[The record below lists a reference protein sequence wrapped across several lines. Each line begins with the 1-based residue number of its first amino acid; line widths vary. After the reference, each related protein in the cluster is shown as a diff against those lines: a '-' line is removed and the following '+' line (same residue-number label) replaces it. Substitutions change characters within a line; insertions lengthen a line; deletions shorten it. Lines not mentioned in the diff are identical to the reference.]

1 MLAIGAFAFFMST
14 TELSLALHN
23 LQLPWLKEVACAFIL
38 MVGAAQMA
46 KLFSTTALSFGIEE
60 MVTGREVVDSEEHKE
75 PFCFTEKTT
84 DLPIKGVKF

>member
-1 MLAIGAFAFFMST
+1 M

-23 LQLPWLKEVACAFIL
+23 LQRPRLKEVACAFKL
-38 MVGAAQMA
+38 MAGAAQMA
-46 KLFSTTALSFGIEE
+46 KSFSTKALSFGIAE

-84 DLPIKGVKF
+84 DLPINGVKF

>member
-1 MLAIGAFAFFMST
+1 
-14 TELSLALHN
+14 
-23 LQLPWLKEVACAFIL
+23 
-38 MVGAAQMA
+38 MVGAAQIA
-46 KLFSTTALSFGIEE
+46 KLFSTTALSFGIAE